1 MDLAAATSAGLTLA
15 AAGSTLGFGLRHGAD
30 LDHIAALSDLASTSR
45 NRRRSAVLS
54 ACYVAGHAAVLT
66 VLGSVA
72 ILFGASLPSSVDEV
86 MSRVVGA
93 TLVLLGLYVGV
104 GLFRNGTGVRL
115 RSRWML
121 LGDAARA
128 TGRYARAGVRR
139 MKEHRHPHTTG
150 HHADLPARVLVGGGT
165 ALPEREVHER
175 EVHEH
180 DHVHLDQDATSRRA
194 AVGIGMLHG
203 VGGETPTQVLL
214 FITVAGVGGAA
225 AGLLLLGVFLA
236 GLVISNTGIAL
247 LAGLGIGGTDR
258 SPKVFAV
265 LAGITAA
272 WSLFFGT
279 MMLSGH
285 GFGV

>member
-1 MDLAAATSAGLTLA
+1 MDLAAASSAGLTLA

-54 ACYVAGHAAVLT
+54 ACYVAGHAAVLS

-72 ILFGASLPSSVDEV
+72 VLFGASLPAGVDDV
-86 MSRVVGA
+86 MGRVVGI
-93 TLVLLGLYVGV
+93 TLVLLGVYVGV
-104 GLFRNGTGVRL
+104 GLLRHGSGVRL

-139 MKEHRHPHTTG
+139 ITEHRHPHPTG
-150 HHADLPARVLVGGGT
+150 HHADLPARTLVGAGAPA
-165 ALPEREVHER
+165 ALPAAEVHD
-175 EVHEH
+175 H
-180 DHVHLDQDATSRRA
+180 DHVHLDEDSTSRRA
-194 AVGIGMLHG
+194 AFGIGMLHG

-214 FITVAGVGGAA
+214 FITVAGVGGAV
-225 AGLLLLGVFLA
+225 AGLLLLMVFIG

-247 LAGLGIGGTDR
+247 IAGLGIGGTDR

-265 LAGITAA
+265 LAGVTAL
-272 WSLFFGT
+272 WSLVFGS
-279 MMLSGH
+279 MLVVGR
-285 GFGV
+285 GLGA

>member
-1 MDLAAATSAGLTLA
+1 MDLAVATSAGITLG

-45 NRRRSAVLS
+45 DRRRSAVLS

-72 ILFGASLPSSVDEV
+72 ILFGASLPSGVDDV

-93 TLVLLGLYVGV
+93 TLVLLGVYVGI
-104 GLFRNGTGVRL
+104 GLFRDGTGVRL

-150 HHADLPARVLVGGGT
+150 HHADLPARVLVGHGT
-165 ALPEREVHER
+165 SLPEH

-214 FITVAGVGGAA
+214 FITVAGVGGAV
-225 AGLLLLGVFLA
+225 AGLLLLGVFLS
-236 GLVISNTGIAL
+236 GLVISNTRIAL
-247 LAGLGIGGTDR
+247 VAGLGIGGTDR
-258 SPKVFAV
+258 SPRVFAV
-265 LAGITAA
+265 LAGVTAA

-279 MMLSGH
+279 MLLIGH
-285 GFGV
+285 GFGI

>member
-1 MDLAAATSAGLTLA
+1 MDLAVATSAGITLG

-45 NRRRSAVLS
+45 DRRRSAVLS

-72 ILFGASLPSSVDEV
+72 ILFGASLPSGVDDV

-93 TLVLLGLYVGV
+93 TLVLLGVYVGI
-104 GLFRNGTGVRL
+104 GLFRDGTGVRL

-150 HHADLPARVLVGGGT
+150 HHADLPARVLVGHGT
-165 ALPEREVHER
+165 SLPEH

-214 FITVAGVGGAA
+214 FITVAGVGGAV
-225 AGLLLLGVFLA
+225 AGLVLLGVFLS

-247 LAGLGIGGTDR
+247 VAGLGIGGTDR
-258 SPKVFAV
+258 SPRVFAV
-265 LAGITAA
+265 LAGVTAA

>member
-1 MDLAAATSAGLTLA
+1 MDLAVATSAGITLG

-72 ILFGASLPSSVDEV
+72 ILFGASLPSGVDDV

-93 TLVLLGLYVGV
+93 TLVLLGVYVGI
-104 GLFRNGTGVRL
+104 GLFRDGTGVRL

-139 MKEHRHPHTTG
+139 MKEHRHPHATG
-150 HHADLPARVLVGGGT
+150 HHADLPARVLVGHGT
-165 ALPEREVHER
+165 SLPEH

-180 DHVHLDQDATSRRA
+180 DHVHLDQDVTSRRA

-214 FITVAGVGGAA
+214 FITVAGVGGAV
-225 AGLLLLGVFLA
+225 AGLLLLGVFLS

-247 LAGLGIGGTDR
+247 VAGLGIGGTGR

-279 MMLSGH
+279 MLLIGH
-285 GFGV
+285 GFGI